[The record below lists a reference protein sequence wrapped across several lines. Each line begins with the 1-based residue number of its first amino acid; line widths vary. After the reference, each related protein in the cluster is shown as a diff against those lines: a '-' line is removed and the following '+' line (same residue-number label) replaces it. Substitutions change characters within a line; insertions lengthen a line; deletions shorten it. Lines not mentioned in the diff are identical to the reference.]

1 MQAGVKSDWHLF
13 WGQQMAG
20 TGGGGSLGANAIGVR
35 GPTVSLFASAACV
48 GILAKLAVVRPAVT
62 SWQGAKL
69 ELGKG

>member
-1 MQAGVKSDWHLF
+1 MKSDWHLF

-20 TGGGGSLGANAIGVR
+20 RGWRGLGANAIGVR

>member
-13 WGQQMAG
+13 RGQQMAG
-20 TGGGGSLGANAIGVR
+20 TGGGGLGANAIGVR